1 MAKGKA
7 PIGYDLK
14 KIVLHHVRGI
24 ANNMDDIVEIGADA
38 HRAFHGTFGYKN
50 FIDIEVGRD
59 YIVKIKYRIS
69 LEQYTKIVA

>member
-50 FIDIEVGRD
+50 FIDWLNLSIILIFD
-59 YIVKIKYRIS
+59 DIKIIF
-69 LEQYTKIVA
+69 I